1 MGQIPRHETGTALV
15 TGASEGIG
23 REIARVFA
31 SERFDVV
38 LVARS
43 RDRLEALASELASRH
58 GVRAEAIALDLACAD
73 APARLFA
80 DTQRRGIHVDVLVNN
95 AGVLEFGS
103 FVETPLERL
112 AGMVGLNV
120 AASTCLTRLYLEPMI
135 VARHGHLLNVAST
148 GAFLPLPSLAAYAA
162 TKAYILALSEA
173 LAEELRDTG
182 VSVTACCPGLTD
194 TEMVAKVQVVERLR
208 GIVPSILFPL
218 MDARSVAREAFDAC
232 MRGETVHVAGLTN
245 RLAVSLLGSPHNPLV
260 RWLGGAIGRR
270 VM

>member
-1 MGQIPRHETGTALV
+1 V
-15 TGASEGIG
+15 VG
-23 REIARVFA
+23 RG
-31 SERFDVV
+31 
-38 LVARS
+38 L
-43 RDRLEALASELASRH
+43 
-58 GVRAEAIALDLACAD
+58 
-73 APARLFA
+73 
-80 DTQRRGIHVDVLVNN
+80 HVEVLVNN
-95 AGVLEFGS
+95 AGLLEFGA
-103 FVETPLERL
+103 FMETPPERL
-112 AGMVGLNV
+112 SDMLELNV
-120 AASTCLTRLYLEPMI
+120 VALTALSRAFVPPMI
-135 VARHGHLLNVAST
+135 EAGFGRVLNLASVA
-148 GAFLPLPSLAAYAA
+148 AFLPMPSLAAYAA

-182 VSVTACCPGLTD
+182 VSVTVCCPGLTD

-218 MDARSVAREAFDAC
+218 MDARSVAREAFEAC